1 MEKNVKIEDV
11 FAHSEDIVS
20 REIEG
25 ELIIVPLGA
34 GIGNLD
40 DELYTLNE
48 TGRVIWDKMDGEKS
62 IKDIIEEIQGTY
74 QGSASE
80 IEQDAIGLIE
90 ELLKRK
96 IIVKSTKA

>member
-1 MEKNVKIEDV
+1 MGENVKIDDV
-11 FAHSEDIVS
+11 FAHSDDIVS

-34 GIGNLD
+34 GIGDLE

-48 TGRVIWDKMDGEKS
+48 TGRVIWDKMDGERS
-62 IKDIIEEIQGTY
+62 IKDIMEEIQGTY
-74 QGSASE
+74 KGSASE
-80 IEQDAIGLIE
+80 IEQDVIGLIE

-96 IIVKSTKA
+96 IIVESTKG